1 MHHAPFDNNY
11 LSCAQVSH
19 SSSNLSCYLVV
30 DLDDFQ
36 HNCEPWIEFNNLLSY
51 SSITFFG
58 NNDLNPYKPPSNN
71 Y

>member
-1 MHHAPFDNNY
+1 MKDIGVIYPQFSVQPKVQHKFMTQ
-11 LSCAQVSH
+11 LSV
-19 SSSNLSCYLVV
+19 LET
-30 DLDDFQ
+30 
-36 HNCEPWIEFNNLLSY
+36 CEPWIKFNNLLSY